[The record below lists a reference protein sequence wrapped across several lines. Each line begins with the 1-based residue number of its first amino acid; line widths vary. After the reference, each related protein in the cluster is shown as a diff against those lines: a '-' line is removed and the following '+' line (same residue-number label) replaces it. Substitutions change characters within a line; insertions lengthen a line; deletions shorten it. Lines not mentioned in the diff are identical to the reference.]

1 MQINIVEILGR
12 LDHCQF
18 YHLYQGVGTQH
29 GGRAPLMRK
38 LIIKTNT
45 NNFCLRRSWMGVAA
59 QACYFTTTQ
68 CATLPFRALRS
79 VGERYALRDR
89 FASCNADA
97 TLSDLICVRK
107 LT

>member
-1 MQINIVEILGR
+1 
-12 LDHCQF
+12 
-18 YHLYQGVGTQH
+18 
-29 GGRAPLMRK
+29 
-38 LIIKTNT
+38 
-45 NNFCLRRSWMGVAA
+45 MGVAA

-97 TLSDLICVRK
+97 TLSDLICATQSPNEQHTNKKKCDRSHTNLSTINNQKGNVTHNNEPKELIRRLK
-107 LT
+107 TKQR